1 MCLSEVKWSST
12 LGKTWRNE
20 ENKWLKQNALQWRDK
35 KRLFLLCEAVHSVL
49 LKDHV
54 SMLSGLPRRH
64 CSEFRL
70 YPAES
75 AELSC

>member
-35 KRLFLLCEAVHSVL
+35 KRRKGDQKRATDALLREQPQIVPVL
-49 LKDHV
+49 
-54 SMLSGLPRRH
+54 SQRRM
-64 CSEFRL
+64 S
-70 YPAES
+70 
-75 AELSC
+75 